1 MTYGL
6 EHVISKKDYASH
18 KDILYKEVYFGNNTK
33 ELVECA
39 NENYKWNQGT
49 LISIKKNLPNPFV
62 VQVLR
67 ESKVSSIAF
76 KAEYLECPYIIIKK
90 KETPYYRPFTDWDE
104 FISAYEEHSKN
115 IEPNTKESI
124 LSKYGMWIKAKKQAY
139 PKDKEYFSNISE
151 IKELGIVLAT
161 RNLRGELVSTSDV
174 AIDVDYVSW
183 YFLVRDYLFLDGSPC
198 GKIMKETVN

>member
-6 EHVISKKDYASH
+6 EHVISKENYTSH
-18 KDILYKEVYFGNNTK
+18 KDILLKDVYFGNNIK

-49 LISIKKNLPNPFV
+49 LISIKEKLPNPFV

-67 ESKVSSIAF
+67 ESKMSSIVL
-76 KAEYLECPYIIIKK
+76 KAEYLDCPYIIIKK
-90 KETPYYRPFTDWDE
+90 KETSYYRPFKDWDE

-124 LSKYGMWIKAKKQAY
+124 LSKCGMWIKAKKQAY
-139 PKDKEYFSNISE
+139 PKNQEYFSNISE

-161 RNLRGELVSTSDV
+161 RNLRGELVSSSDV
-174 AIDVDYVSW
+174 AIDTDHIPW
-183 YFLVRDYLFLDGSPC
+183 YFLVRDYLFLDDSPC
-198 GKIMKETVN
+198 GVLMEE